1 MTTLQND
8 NRSEKTVRGV
18 LETCASW
25 LEDDAVIAA
34 LVDRLPE
41 INRETS
47 CGGRLSRIWLSA
59 A

>member
-8 NRSEKTVRGV
+8 NRSEKTVRGCTGG
-18 LETCASW
+18 LRHW

-41 INRETS
+41 INRETFCS
-47 CGGRLSRIWLSA
+47 G
-59 A
+59 